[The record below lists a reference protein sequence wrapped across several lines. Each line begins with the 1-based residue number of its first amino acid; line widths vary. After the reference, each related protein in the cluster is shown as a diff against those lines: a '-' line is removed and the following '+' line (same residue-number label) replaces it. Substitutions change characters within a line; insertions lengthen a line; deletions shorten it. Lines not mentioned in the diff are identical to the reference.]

1 MTKYYSIFYYSIG
14 SILFLIFPILLSPY
28 FVNNF
33 SIFKN
38 PFIQRDIISY
48 SLGLIYFFLNTNY
61 FIPEFYFKKRYFIF
75 TLISIAFLLLI
86 VTTPRLV
93 IQFSEINYLDFG
105 KHSPIIILVQIKHH
119 LLLFFGVLFAS
130 LAVSISDKLKKSQRE
145 KLINELSYLKAQIN
159 PHFLFNTLNSI
170 YSLAIEKSEHTP
182 TAIVTLSSM
191 MRYAISDT
199 AAKFVSLEKEINYIN
214 DYIKLQKIRLGDTVI
229 INYSV
234 DGELEDKQ
242 IAPLLLIPFIE
253 NAFKHGVNPEETS
266 QIDIQVSVTDYNLY
280 LHVFNLKVPHNVQ
293 TQLKSGFGL
302 ENGRKQLKLLYPNK
316 HSFKIENKNH
326 SFTVT
331 IKIELT

>member
-1 MTKYYSIFYYSIG
+1 MD
-14 SILFLIFPILLSPY
+14 Y
-28 FVNNF
+28 F
-33 SIFKN
+33 
-38 PFIQRDIISY
+38 
-48 SLGLIYFFLNTNY
+48 
-61 FIPEFYFKKRYFIF
+61 
-75 TLISIAFLLLI
+75 
-86 VTTPRLV
+86 
-93 IQFSEINYLDFG
+93 DFG

-119 LLLFFGVLFAS
+119 LLLYFGIVFAS
-130 LAVSISDKLKKSQRE
+130 LSITINDKLKKSHRE

-182 TAIVTLSSM
+182 AAIVTLSSM

-199 AAKFVSLEKEINYIN
+199 TAKFVPLEKEINYIN

-229 INYSV
+229 LNCSI
-234 DGELEDKQ
+234 DGDLEGKQ

-253 NAFKHGVNPEETS
+253 NAFKHGVNPEESS
-266 QIDIQVSVTDYNLY
+266 QIDIQISVSDYYLY
-280 LHVFNLKVPHNVQ
+280 LQVFNLKVPHKVQ

-316 HSFKIENKNH
+316 HSFKIENKNL

-331 IKIELT
+331 IKIQLI